1 MRRAAQWQP
10 EPVRPEDR
18 IKELEQR
25 VWEAEQDIVL
35 LERDSRIFV
44 VVAVLSCLLAV
55 GSLAVAVL
63 S

>member
-1 MRRAAQWQP
+1 
-10 EPVRPEDR
+10 VRPEDR

>member
-35 LERDSRIFV
+35 LERDGRIFV

-55 GSLAVAVL
+55 GSLAVAFL